1 MTSILRRPPRGLYLL
16 ASLLAVAVGP
26 GCGVYS
32 ASSGRVD
39 EAIQRVAVEYL
50 ENATAEPDLGV
61 EIAELI
67 IEALQEDNTLKVVS
81 FEDADSVIDG
91 RVARYQLRQASI
103 SGDQQVDEYQVQ
115 VAVELTFRPKD
126 GGEAVFERRRFT
138 GTGNYFL
145 DDPNGSTEQTAKRE
159 AVDEIVRDVLAQV
172 VEDW

>member
-1 MTSILRRPPRGLYLL
+1 VAAVTAVLL
-16 ASLLAVAVGP
+16 ASVPLT

-39 EAIQRVAVEYL
+39 ADIERVAVEFL

-67 IEALQEDNTLKVVS
+67 IEALQDDNTLKVVD
-81 FEDADSVIDG
+81 FESADSVIEG
-91 RVARYQLRQASI
+91 RVARYQLRQAAI

-115 VAVELTFRPKD
+115 IGVELTFRKKA
-126 GGEAVFERRRFT
+126 GGEPVFERKRFS
-138 GTGNYFL
+138 GTGIYLL
-145 DDPNGSTEQTAKRE
+145 DDPNGSTEATAKRE
-159 AVDEIVRDVLAQV
+159 AVEEIVRDVLAQV